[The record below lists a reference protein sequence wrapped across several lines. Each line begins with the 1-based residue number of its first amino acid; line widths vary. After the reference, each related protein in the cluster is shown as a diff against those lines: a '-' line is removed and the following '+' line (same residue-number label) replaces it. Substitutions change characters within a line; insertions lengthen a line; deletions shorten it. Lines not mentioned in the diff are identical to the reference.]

1 MSFFFKLFMKT
12 PCCHAHILSKNLL
25 ILWKTTL
32 YYGPKIPCFHALFGP
47 KNVNS
52 VKTAIQFWQKK
63 VKRMPI
69 FYFSDFYEKNHCS
82 HAPFLWINVNSL
94 KKNTALMPIFC
105 QKTSISWKPSANMS
119 FFSIFLWK
127 TTCSFPYLLKNV
139 NSVKTTQYYGPKNSI
154 GYHFFWYFKKET
166 QLQSQICQKKC
177 PLS

>member
-1 MSFFFKLFMKT
+1 M
-12 PCCHAHILSKNLL
+12 LSCPYFVK
-25 ILWKTTL
+25 K
-32 YYGPKIPCFHALFGP
+32 F
-47 KNVNS
+47 VNS
-52 VKTAIQFWQKK
+52 VKDYTILWTKNTLLSCPYLVQKTSFCQNCNTILTKKSQKDAYFLLFRFLRKKSLLSCSFFVNKRQF
-63 VKRMPI
+63 
-69 FYFSDFYEKNHCS
+69 S
-82 HAPFLWINVNSL
+82 

>member
-1 MSFFFKLFMKT
+1 MGEKYPAFM
-12 PCCHAHILSKNLL
+12 PI
-25 ILWKTTL
+25 
-32 YYGPKIPCFHALFGP
+32 FGL

-52 VKTAIQFWQKK
+52 VKTAIQFWPKK

-94 KKNTALMPIFC
+94 KNTALMPIFC

-127 TTCSFPYLLKNV
+127 TPCSFPYLLKNI
-139 NSVKTTQYYGPKNSI
+139 NSVKTTQYYDPKKLNRI
-154 GYHFFWYFKKET
+154 PFLWYFKKET
-166 QLQSQICQKKC
+166 
-177 PLS
+177 